1 MPVTI
6 TNPRNAV
13 DRSSPREYTRQR
25 AEQRAENL
33 ERLRIRECVG
43 VYNGWIGIDWDEFVK
58 SHTKQHNLD
67 YMNLLNGIELRDI
80 TEEDIIIT
88 PWDTPEIIRQRGKEG
103 LIRWQAHPDREEIKE
118 KFKKNLTKERE
129 RMRVSS

>member
-1 MPVTI
+1 M
-6 TNPRNAV
+6 
-13 DRSSPREYTRQR
+13 
-25 AEQRAENL
+25 
-33 ERLRIRECVG
+33 
-43 VYNGWIGIDWDEFVK
+43 K